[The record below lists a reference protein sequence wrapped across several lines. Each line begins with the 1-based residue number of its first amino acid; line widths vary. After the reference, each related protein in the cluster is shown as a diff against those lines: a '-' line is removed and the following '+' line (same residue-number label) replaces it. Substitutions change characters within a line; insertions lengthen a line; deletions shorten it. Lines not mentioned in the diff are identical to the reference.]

1 MLLPP
6 LEPAIF
12 LRRPNRFVAE
22 VRMGRRTVLAHVP
35 NTGRLGELLVE
46 GRPVW
51 VAPKLQ
57 VKGRATACDLVLVAL
72 PPQAGTLVSPL
83 VSLDS
88 RLPPRL
94 IEEVLAAR
102 RLPSFRGYRRVERE
116 RTYGDSR
123 LDLLLSGPQG
133 TCYIEAKSCN
143 RVENGVALFP
153 DAVTQ
158 RGARHLHDL
167 AAAARAG
174 HRAAV
179 VFTVQRQDATSF
191 ATDPT
196 DPDFGQAFREARAAG
211 VEAYAYP
218 CRVTAQ
224 EVILMPKPLPIVK

>member
-22 VRMGRRTVLAHVP
+22 VRTGRRTVLAHVP
-35 NTGRLGELLVE
+35 NTGRMRELLVE
-46 GRPVW
+46 GRRVW
-51 VAPKLQ
+51 VAPRPE
-57 VKGRATACDLVLVAL
+57 VEGRATACDLVLVAL
-72 PPQAGTLVSPL
+72 SPKGGPL

-94 IEEVLAAR
+94 IEEALAAR
-102 RLPSFRGYRRVERE
+102 RLAPFHGYSRVERE
-116 RTYGDSR
+116 RPFGDSR

-143 RVENGVALFP
+143 RVESGVALFP

-158 RGARHLHDL
+158 RGARHLRDL
-167 AAAARAG
+167 AAAVRAG

-179 VFTVQRQDATSF
+179 LFTVQRQDASSF
-191 ATDPT
+191 ATDPC

-218 CRVTAQ
+218 CRVTVR
-224 EVILMPKPLPIVK
+224 EVILVPKPLPIVALVE